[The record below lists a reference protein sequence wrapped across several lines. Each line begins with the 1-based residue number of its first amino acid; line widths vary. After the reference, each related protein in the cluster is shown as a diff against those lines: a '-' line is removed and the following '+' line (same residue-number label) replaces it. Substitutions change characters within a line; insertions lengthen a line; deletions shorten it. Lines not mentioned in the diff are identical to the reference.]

1 MKVPPSVKQFFDR
14 AGTVI
19 HSRAVYAKIQREGGP
34 EAQQLKS
41 DIHACLRPAIK
52 PIHYAVK
59 RRDVGAV
66 FDAAVAVWKA
76 QGNVTDAIL
85 HHQKVLETT
94 KAHGSDLLDSIF
106 EKAEVPAEREA
117 PAIAEKTP
125 EAVT

>member
-1 MKVPPSVKQFFDR
+1 MKVPPSVKSFFDR

-19 HSRAVYAKIQREGGP
+19 HSRAVYSKIQREGGP
-34 EAQQLKS
+34 EAQQLKA

-52 PIHYAVK
+52 PLHHAVK

-76 QGNVTDAIL
+76 QGKVTDAIL

-94 KAHGSDLLDSIF
+94 KNHGNDLFDSIF
-106 EKAEVPAEREA
+106 EKAEVTAQAEPA
-117 PAIAEKTP
+117 AETKTP
-125 EAVT
+125 ETLA